1 MLEQI
6 FTLTFFTA
14 FLAAAVR
21 MAVPLIYAALGEVF
35 LEKTGILN
43 IGLEGVMLGG
53 AFGSFAGAF
62 YSNSLLVGFLCGML
76 GGCLVSVIHGFLC
89 IKLFQD
95 QSVSGIALNIF
106 MLGVTSFGYKLMS
119 AGESYQQIETL
130 KRIRIPVLSRIPLIG
145 DAFFNQDIMT
155 YLVFVLVILAS
166 VFTVKH

>member
-53 AFGSFAGAF
+53 AFGL
-62 YSNSLLVGFLCGML
+62 SL
-76 GGCLVSVIHGFLC
+76 IH
-89 IKLFQD
+89 I
-95 QSVSGIALNIF
+95 
-106 MLGVTSFGYKLMS
+106 
-119 AGESYQQIETL
+119 
-130 KRIRIPVLSRIPLIG
+130 
-145 DAFFNQDIMT
+145 
-155 YLVFVLVILAS
+155 
-166 VFTVKH
+166 

>member
-14 FLAAAVR
+14 FLAATVG
-21 MAVPLIYAALGEVF
+21 MAVPLIYATLGEVF

-76 GGCLVSVIHGFLC
+76 GGMSCQRDSW
-89 IKLFQD
+89 
-95 QSVSGIALNIF
+95 IF
-106 MLGVTSFGYKLMS
+106 MY
-119 AGESYQQIETL
+119 
-130 KRIRIPVLSRIPLIG
+130 
-145 DAFFNQDIMT
+145 
-155 YLVFVLVILAS
+155 
-166 VFTVKH
+166 

>member
-6 FTLTFFTA
+6 FTITFFTA

-62 YSNSLLVGFLCGML
+62 YSKSIFIGFLCGKTRKNSIWL
-76 GGCLVSVIHGFLC
+76 
-89 IKLFQD
+89 KL
-95 QSVSGIALNIF
+95 
-106 MLGVTSFGYKLMS
+106 
-119 AGESYQQIETL
+119 
-130 KRIRIPVLSRIPLIG
+130 
-145 DAFFNQDIMT
+145 
-155 YLVFVLVILAS
+155 
-166 VFTVKH
+166 H